1 MTSSGA
7 DFYKDVTLNGSSS
20 GTAKINI
27 GNNFYLSHVN
37 STGITT
43 FNHSIIQEL
52 HHVYLIYHQH
62 QHQQY
67 YILKLLA

>member
-43 FNHSIIQEL
+43 FNHSGTSSCIFNL
-52 HHVYLIYHQH
+52 SST
-62 QHQQY
+62 
-67 YILKLLA
+67 